1 VHPAFDRKGIARH
14 RTSDG
19 KKRVALQDEYDK
31 NGREAKTRTP
41 RSRGPTAPI
50 DTVTTA
56 DLPGPFVSTTRLN
69 QTSGLRVPPSFI
81 AGPESVMM
89 PDWDL
94 PPLCTFC
101 QRFLRQ
107 LTEKVSDCNVTFL
120 NPGGACRCN
129 RNDDIGFRG
138 KEATILATQ
147 AYGL

>member
-1 VHPAFDRKGIARH
+1 SRPARAICFDDEVESNVWVAR
-14 RTSDG
+14 
-19 KKRVALQDEYDK
+19 
-31 NGREAKTRTP
+31 
-41 RSRGPTAPI
+41 
-50 DTVTTA
+50 
-56 DLPGPFVSTTRLN
+56 
-69 QTSGLRVPPSFI
+69 PPSFI

-129 RNDDIGFRG
+129 RNDDICFRG
-138 KEATILATQ
+138 KAAPILATQ
-147 AYGL
+147 AYGLVIAFSACLHPFTNLWC